1 MVVEDGTGLANADAL
16 ISVAYADDYHAA
28 RGNAWAGTQTEKEQ
42 AIVKATDYM
51 NVMLWAEGRMTDTQ
65 SLFVPFEVSAF
76 PDAIKRACA
85 EYALRARS
93 AVLEQDGEA
102 GPPVV
107 SMTTKVPPGIEESAT
122 YSTATSQRNARRS
135 YPAADRLIAPYLAAR
150 VNEVFV

>member
-51 NVMLWAEGRMTDTQ
+51 NVMLWAEGRLTDTQ
-65 SLFVPFEVSAF
+65 ALFVPFEVSAF

-93 AVLEQDGEA
+93 AILEQDGEA

-107 SMTTKVPPGIEESAT
+107 SETKQVADLQKSVT
-122 YSTATSQRNARRS
+122 YSTAASQRNARRS

-150 VNEVFV
+150 VNEVYV

>member
-16 ISVAYADDYHAA
+16 ISVSYADDYHAA
-28 RGNAWAGTQTEKEQ
+28 RGNAWAGTETEKEQ

-51 NVMLWAEGRMTDTQ
+51 NVMLWAEGRLTDTQ
-65 SLFVPFEVSAF
+65 ALFVPFEVSAF

-93 AVLEQDGEA
+93 AVLEQDGAA
-102 GPPVV
+102 GPTVV
-107 SMTTKVPPGIEESAT
+107 SETKQVADLQKSVT
-122 YSTATSQRNARRS
+122 YSTAASQRNARRS

-150 VNEVFV
+150 VNEVYV